1 MSRLNE
7 IRAEQAKLEAELKGI
22 MEKERDN
29 VLAEIKEKIKL
40 FGFKTSDFRGVLV
53 TRKKKKKDDAEKADA
68 AKTV

>member
-1 MSRLNE
+1 MSRLDE

-22 MEKERDN
+22 MVKERDS

-53 TRKKKKKDDAEKADA
+53 TRKKKKKETTEEA
-68 AKTV
+68 

>member
-1 MSRLNE
+1 MSRLDE

-22 MEKERDN
+22 MVKERDS

-53 TRKKKKKDDAEKADA
+53 TRKKKKKETTEEAEATK
-68 AKTV
+68 

>member
-1 MSRLNE
+1 MSRLDE

-22 MEKERDN
+22 MEKERDS

-53 TRKKKKKDDAEKADA
+53 TRKKKKKEATEETEATK
-68 AKTV
+68 